1 MTIDLFSLKG
11 KTAIITGG
19 GSGIG
24 QAISLALVSVG
35 CEILIVGRNIDKL
48 KTTKKLIYNKYN
60 VEIYYIQSD
69 LTHLDKIP
77 YLAKTILSKLKKVNI
92 LVNCA
97 GINPRKHD
105 NDMTIEEWNY
115 TLKLNTSTPFFL
127 SRELVR
133 DMKKM
138 VLEEL

>member
-1 MTIDLFSLKG
+1 M
-11 KTAIITGG
+11 
-19 GSGIG
+19 
-24 QAISLALVSVG
+24 
-35 CEILIVGRNIDKL
+35 

-69 LTHLDKIP
+69 LTQLDKIP

-115 TLKLNTSTPFFL
+115 TLKLNTSAPFFL

-133 DMKKM
+133 DMKKNGFGRIINIGSLQTKLAFENGTNYGTSRWVM
-138 VLEEL
+138 PINQSYGKIME